1 MTQFVSDIKI
11 QLFYTYFNFLDLV
24 TFFLFLGVIG
34 KSAQIFLES
43 WLASAMEGPTPVSS
57 LLHASTMIVSGVFLL
72 LRFQSYIL
80 SSFNGLIMITFVGA
94 LTAFFA
100 GTIGLVSMD
109 LKRIIAYSTCS
120 QMGYLV
126 CCFALGNASLSFF
139 HLVNHAFFKCLLF
152 VAAGTLI
159 HAIVNEQDIR
169 LMGGVWKK
177 LPYTWILMLIGTL
190 ALTGF
195 PFLSGYYSKDAIIEF
210 AYLKNSTVGFYAVAI
225 GILTAVLTSIY
236 SWRLLFKTFHGKYS
250 NEKIKINEMHE
261 SPMVMLVPLILLGLG
276 AIGSGFLFKDL
287 FIGHESSSE
296 FWRNS
301 ILFLNPII
309 HDLSPTWLLLLTP
322 LLVIISIPISYYLFL
337 KDKKILSNLVQSNKQ
352 VYEFL
357 LNKWYFD
364 ELYDFI
370 FVKPIK
376 RLGLIFW
383 KNGDIKTIDQF
394 GPDGF
399 AKLVKFFS
407 NKAVQFQN
415 GYIYHY
421 AFVMLVGFSILLTYL
436 ILI

>member
-1 MTQFVSDIKI
+1 
-11 QLFYTYFNFLDLV
+11 
-24 TFFLFLGVIG
+24 
-34 KSAQIFLES
+34 
-43 WLASAMEGPTPVSS
+43 
-57 LLHASTMIVSGVFLL
+57 
-72 LRFQSYIL
+72 
-80 SSFNGLIMITFVGA
+80 
-94 LTAFFA
+94 
-100 GTIGLVSMD
+100 
-109 LKRIIAYSTCS
+109 
-120 QMGYLV
+120 
-126 CCFALGNASLSFF
+126 
-139 HLVNHAFFKCLLF
+139 
-152 VAAGTLI
+152 
-159 HAIVNEQDIR
+159 
-169 LMGGVWKK
+169 
-177 LPYTWILMLIGTL
+177 L

-210 AYLKNSTVGFYAVAI
+210 AYLKNSTVGFYAAAI

-250 NEKIKINEMHE
+250 NEKIKIKEMHE

-407 NKAVQFQN
+407 NKAVQFQS